1 MRRVMKRPARGSCLS
16 LRAASLLE
24 AVVAAVLF
32 LTVFAAVMELI
43 PRLTVR
49 DDDALL
55 VAEAEYRVGQ
65 TFEKYGTGLWPCGAY
80 TEEYDWGR
88 VTVLVRTYRDYAD
101 LQAVTISARIDGSN
115 KRIIHKQLMECVQE

>member
-1 MRRVMKRPARGSCLS
+1 MRRVTGRLAHGLCRR

-32 LTVFAAVMELI
+32 LTAFAAAMELV

-65 TFEKYGTGLWPCGAY
+65 VFGK
-80 TEEYDWGR
+80 
-88 VTVLVRTYRDYAD
+88 
-101 LQAVTISARIDGSN
+101 
-115 KRIIHKQLMECVQE
+115 